1 MENKQFESFITEVD
15 SGAFYE
21 QISAFLSEVGKS
33 ICRYDKGGKLQF
45 SFDIKPVR
53 NTAQQGAGVKV
64 VVESKA
70 KYMRPPPTGA
80 ISEESATETPMW
92 VNKDGSIT
100 LLAASHDDLFH
111 GSISPIN
118 KKG

>member
-1 MENKQFESFITEVD
+1 MENKQFDNFVAEVD
-15 SGAFYE
+15 SGAFHE
-21 QISAFLSEVGKS
+21 QISAFLTEVGKS
-33 ICRYDKGGKLQF
+33 ICRYDKGGKLNI

-70 KYMRPPPTGA
+70 KYTRPTPTGA

-100 LLAASHDDLFH
+100 LLAASHDDMFPS
-111 GSISPIN
+111 SISPI